1 MICTGVDDLAPLLG
15 VATACQ
21 VLGLPRATYYR
32 HRPPTL
38 SGEALPEVLATAAD
52 APPLPA
58 PPAPLE
64 PPAAASRHP
73 RALSPA
79 ERARVH
85 EVLNSERFADCAPRT
100 VYATLLDE
108 QQYLC
113 SWRTMYRILAE
124 ADEVRERRNQ
134 VRRSGYAAPELL
146 ATAPNQL
153 WSWDI
158 TKLRG
163 PVTWTYYYLYVI
175 LDVFS
180 RAVVGWLIAEREDA
194 LLAEALIAETC
205 TKEGIMPEQLTI
217 HADRGSA
224 MTSKVVAQ
232 LLSDL
237 GVAKTHSRPHVSN
250 DNPFSEA
257 QFKTLKYRPSY
268 PDRFGS
274 LVDAR
279 QWAREF
285 FAWYNHE
292 HRHSGIG
299 LLRPAMVH
307 GGQMVEQV
315 AARQQVLDEA
325 YAAHP
330 ERFVRGCPRPP
341 EVPAAVWINP
351 PSTGERPPEPCSTTG
366 ATTGPIPSA
375 GTAVSRVSAAHRPL
389 DAAAPA
395 DNTGPGGVPAVVD
408 TNAP

>member
-1 MICTGVDDLAPLLG
+1 
-15 VATACQ
+15 
-21 VLGLPRATYYR
+21 
-32 HRPPTL
+32 
-38 SGEALPEVLATAAD
+38 
-52 APPLPA
+52 
-58 PPAPLE
+58 
-64 PPAAASRHP
+64 
-73 RALSPA
+73 LSPE
-79 ERARVH
+79 ERTTVRDI
-85 EVLNSERFADCAPRT
+85 LNSERFADCAVRT

-124 ADEVRERRNQ
+124 ADQVRERRNQ
-134 VRRSGYAAPELL
+134 VRRTGYAAPELL
-146 ATAPNQL
+146 ATEPNQL

-163 PVTWTYYYLYVI
+163 PAKWSYYYLYVI

-194 LLAEALIAETC
+194 ALAEALIAETC
-205 TKEGIMPEQLTI
+205 AKEGILPEQLTI

-232 LLSDL
+232 LLADL

-257 QFKTLKYRPSY
+257 QFKTMKYRPGY

-299 LLRPAMVH
+299 LLTPAIVH
-307 GGQMVEQV
+307 RGQAVEQV
-315 AARQQVLDEA
+315 AARAQVLSEA

-341 EVPAAVWINP
+341 EVPSAVWINP
-351 PSTGERPPEPCSTTG
+351 PTMGEQPPERCSTAG
-366 ATTGPIPSA
+366 ATMGPLPSA
-375 GTAVSRVSAAHRPL
+375 GAAVSRVSAAHRPL
-389 DAAAPA
+389 DTAVPA
-395 DNTGPGGVPAVVD
+395 DNPGPGGVPVGGD